1 MKRHLYDWL
10 GIFVLDLSIFIEN
23 NSINNNYGHTTVDTL
38 SGLIQVSTS
47 IKRKRSDGR
56 IHLAKVV
63 QLSPES
69 KSVGVE
75 WNEHGEVKGK

>member
-10 GIFVLDLSIFIEN
+10 SIFVLDLSIFTEN
-23 NSINNNYGHTTVDTL
+23 KSINNNYGHATVDSL
-38 SGLIQVSTS
+38 SGLIQVSIS
-47 IKRKRSDGR
+47 IKRKRSDDR
-56 IHLAKVV
+56 IPLAKVV

-75 WNEHGEVKGK
+75 WNEHGEVKEK

>member
-10 GIFVLDLSIFIEN
+10 SIFDLDLSIFIEN
-23 NSINNNYGHTTVDTL
+23 KSINNNYGHTTVDPL

-47 IKRKRSDGR
+47 IKRKRSDDR

-63 QLSPES
+63 QLWPES